1 MSSFFKKLKKHF
13 FSKQFLPYL
22 FLGVLLILQFFLN
35 FQDVN
40 LFNLFILNSKIIFIL
55 RIILFVLW
63 IWGAIIS
70 INNIDLVA
78 RLDLEK
84 NQINAMLNS
93 ISDPVIAYSKD
104 FEVILVNPALEAIT
118 GLSKQDLIG
127 KILSPELISDN
138 HYKILIPIVFP
149 SLAPTIIEQLLDNYP
164 QKTRIKLFEP
174 QEMVLDVITTKV
186 IDERGKL
193 YGFLK
198 IVHNLTRE
206 EELKKTQS
214 DFITVAAHQLR
225 TPLSGLAWSLQTL
238 NDETKDIL
246 NSTQKQIL
254 NNAQKAL
261 EESIKTVESLLQ
273 VVQIEEGKFGFQF
286 IESDIE
292 KIIEEVL
299 TMLEPKAHQNNIKLI
314 FYRSQPPLRSFM
326 FDPVKIKSVI
336 EILVDNAIKYNV
348 PNGEVRIKITPLTD
362 KPFINISVEDTGV
375 GIPKDQLKNLFQK
388 FFRANLKKETGG
400 IGLGLYIAKN
410 IIERHGGQIWATS
423 EEGRGSVF
431 SFTLPLDPQ
440 YLPPQF

>member
-1 MSSFFKKLKKHF
+1 MLSFFEKLKKHL

-22 FLGVLLILQFFLN
+22 ILGILLVLQFF
-35 FQDVN
+35 VSYSEGS
-40 LFNLFILNSKIIFIL
+40 LFHIYIIDQKLLLVFHL
-55 RIILFVLW
+55 ILFTLW
-63 IWGAIIS
+63 TWGAVIN

-93 ISDPVIAYSKD
+93 ISDPAIAYSKD
-104 FEVILVNPALEAIT
+104 FEVILVNPALETIT

-127 KILSPELISDN
+127 KILSPELISDSR
-138 HYKILIPIVFP
+138 YQVLIPIVFP
-149 SLAPTIIEQLLDNYP
+149 SLAPTIIEQSLDNYP
-164 QKTRIKLFEP
+164 QRTKIKLFEP
-174 QEMVLDVITTKV
+174 QEMVLDIITTKV

-225 TPLSGLAWSLQTL
+225 TPLSGLSWLLQTL
-238 NDETKDIL
+238 SDETKDIL

-254 NNAQKAL
+254 DNAQKAL
-261 EESIKTVESLLQ
+261 EESIKTVEGLLE

-286 IESDIE
+286 IESDLE

-299 TMLEPKAHQNNIKLI
+299 TMLEPRAQQNNIKLI
-314 FYRSQPPLRSFM
+314 FYRPQPPLKPFV

-336 EILVDNAIKYNV
+336 EILVDNAIKYNI
-348 PNGEVRIKITPLTD
+348 PNGEVRIKVTLLTD
-362 KPFINISVEDTGV
+362 KPFVCLAVEDTGI
-375 GIPKDQLKNLFQK
+375 GIPKDQFKNLFQK
-388 FFRANLKKETGG
+388 FFRANVKKETSG

-410 IIERHGGQIWATS
+410 IVERHGGQIWATS
-423 EEGRGSVF
+423 EEGRGSIF
-431 SFTLPLDPQ
+431 YFTLPLEAQ
-440 YLPPQF
+440 YLPPQI